1 MVDCPDCGTQLS
13 YTVSDDRSDKGYKH
27 IFEIC
32 HHCGYTKAYVE
43 YANNET
49 GPIDWSGIEY

>member
-1 MVDCPDCGTQLS
+1 MNCPDCGTAFS
-13 YTVSDDRSDKGYKH
+13 YTVSDDRSDKEYKH

-43 YANNET
+43 YTNNDT
-49 GPIDWSGIEY
+49 GNIDWSGIE